1 MSEPTAPKPGIPLTV
16 IATGEGEVTLEDPDG
31 IAFTVPQH
39 WVDHDVER
47 DFNLDHT
54 AISGAPQGELERIW
68 HKATAEGYE
77 EQGHDGSDV
86 ESNLDQWNAGTW
98 NPLKKNEIYD
108 LIAKYPQHQQDPQSG
123 GFVPASPEGRFA
135 GGPAKFPTIPE
146 GGGVTPQSSLLRMY
160 QEGQKK
166 ARGFTPLSAEEAG
179 KNKSG
184 WGNADQTWDRRT
196 NSWKKGSSR

>member
-1 MSEPTAPKPGIPLTV
+1 MSEPLAPRSGIPLTV
-16 IATGEGEVTLEDPDG
+16 VATGDGEVTLEDPDG

-54 AISGAPQGELERIW
+54 AINGAPPGELERIW

-98 NPLKKNEIYD
+98 NPLKKNEIAG
-108 LIAKYPQHQQDPQSG
+108 LISRYPQHDQG
-123 GFVPASPEGRFA
+123 GFGGVPMASEVGLG
-135 GGPAKFPTIPE
+135 GGPARFPTIQGDDKPHSTLLDMAK
-146 GGGVTPQSSLLRMY
+146 GTRFRQRGVKLTP
-160 QEGQKK
+160 
-166 ARGFTPLSAEEAG
+166 EEAS
-179 KNKSG
+179 KQKSG
-184 WGNADQTWDRRT
+184 WGEWDQVWDAKTKRWVRDP
-196 NSWKKGSSR
+196 SL